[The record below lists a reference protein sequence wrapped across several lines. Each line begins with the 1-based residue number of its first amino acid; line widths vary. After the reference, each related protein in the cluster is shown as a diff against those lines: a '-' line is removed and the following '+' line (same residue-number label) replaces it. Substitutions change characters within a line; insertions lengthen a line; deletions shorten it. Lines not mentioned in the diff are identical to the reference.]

1 MRKLSVINPLLIIF
15 TGAILSACMGGYQ
28 KIEEMSLP
36 RYQKGMPVMSEME
49 VVCRAQVIVEPEDDH
64 PPLDFMVTYDRIW
77 DVTVYPTH
85 PKIPRKYPKEKWC
98 KNGVSTQVI
107 THTGIGSIFTKLE
120 PESKYDIRRRYNLDP
135 SKGAV
140 RLWRLPRVEI
150 DGLNYRATMVSFYP
164 MIIKGHKLP
173 TGSNFRL
180 GKFTTSPQTTK
191 EFITINGRTW
201 KYHKHEFIVGRD
213 IPEHNGYKAGYTSFD
228 ELYTTQIGDYTFA
241 MVAGYDDDLATNAPA
256 WLNKRRAFLRE
267 WLETFEFVPINQNSE
282 NDLKVQPQP
291 VPESQ

>member
-1 MRKLSVINPLLIIF
+1 MD
-15 TGAILSACMGGYQ
+15 GYQ
-28 KIEEMSLP
+28 KIEEISSP
-36 RYQKGMPVMSEME
+36 RYQKGMPVMSEMK
-49 VVCRAQVIVEPEDDH
+49 VMCRAQVIIDPEDEH
-64 PPLDFMVTYDRIW
+64 PPLDFMVTYDDIW
-77 DVTVYPTH
+77 DVTVYPTA
-85 PKIPRKYPKEKWC
+85 PKFPRKYNPEWC
-98 KNGVSTQVI
+98 KNGVSTQEI

-120 PESKYDIRRRYNLDP
+120 PESKYDIRRRYNMDP

-150 DGLNYRATMVSFYP
+150 DGLNYLATMVSFYP

-213 IPEHNGYKAGYTSFD
+213 IPEHNGYKAGHTGFD

-241 MVAGYDDDLATNAPA
+241 MVAGYDDGLATNAPD
-256 WLNKRRAFLRE
+256 WLNKRRKFLRD
-267 WLETFEFVPINQNSE
+267 WLESFDFVPVEGIN
-282 NDLKVQPQP
+282 
-291 VPESQ
+291 